1 MGCQFLPQACLA
13 SGVVEHLVPI
23 AATNTPAG
31 KEATWALSNLV
42 TTSRSVPAASALVR
56 MGAVPAFIAGIQ
68 TVRTCLIAFHPT
80 PCLHVHG
87 LIVAARTLLC
97 RARRVPLHWKDSC
110 GLWSC

>member
-1 MGCQFLPQACLA
+1 MDCRFLPQACLE

-42 TTSRSVPAASALVR
+42 TTSRSVPAASALVC

-68 TVRTCLIAFHPT
+68 TVRTCLTAVYPT
-80 PCLHVHG
+80 PCLDVRG
-87 LIVAARTLLC
+87 LIVAACKLLC
-97 RARRVPLHWKDSC
+97 RARRVPLHWKDSY